1 VEVGKGVN
9 CSHFE
14 CQELR
19 NEWSVESDFLEE
31 RDEDVELM
39 SWCGEYQSPLYI

>member
-1 VEVGKGVN
+1 VKVGKVVN
-9 CSHFE
+9 YSHFE

-19 NEWSVESDFLEE
+19 KEWSVEFDFLEE

-39 SWCGEYQSPLYI
+39 SWC